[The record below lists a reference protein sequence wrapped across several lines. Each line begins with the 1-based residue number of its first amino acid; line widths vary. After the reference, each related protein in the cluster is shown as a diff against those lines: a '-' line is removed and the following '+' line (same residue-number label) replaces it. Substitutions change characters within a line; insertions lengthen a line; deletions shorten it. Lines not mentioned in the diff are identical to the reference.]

1 MPEIT
6 EGIHHGMPN
15 DAYHAATD
23 WWSSSQLKGLLPEQ
37 YKPVTGESDAMR
49 FGTLVHTAVL
59 EPDLLDAYVT
69 LDPTKVGLK
78 ADGTPAANPYMTGA
92 WKKAAA
98 EVEADGKIPVA
109 ATDMELALR
118 MRDAV
123 AAHPTAAALLMSTD
137 GASEE
142 SVFTVD
148 DDAVKHK
155 ARFDRRIPGAIVDLK
170 TTSSKPGAAA
180 LGRAVLDYGYDLS
193 AAHYLTVAELA
204 GLDADAFAWVFVDKA
219 DTGPRVTVAE
229 PDAGL
234 LGLGRALRAR
244 ALARAA
250 GALPAYEGATGYLTL
265 TCPPW
270 AQLEEEQLE
279 GIVG

>member
-15 DAYHAATD
+15 DAYHAATG

-69 LDPTKVGLK
+69 LDAAKIGVK

-98 EVEADGKIPVA
+98 QVEADGKIPVA
-109 ATDMELALR
+109 SADMELALR

-123 AAHPTAAALLMSTD
+123 AAHPTAAALLMSSD
-137 GASEE
+137 GTSEE
-142 SVFTVD
+142 SVFAVD
-148 DDAVKHK
+148 EAGVRHK

-170 TTSSKPGAAA
+170 TTSTKPGASA

-193 AAHYLTVAELA
+193 AAHYLAVAELV

-219 DTGPRVTVAE
+219 ESGPRVTVAE

-234 LGLGRALRAR
+234 LERGRVLRAR

-250 GALPAYEGATGYLTL
+250 GTLPAYEGATGYLTL
-265 TCPPW
+265 TCPAW
-270 AQLEEEQLE
+270 AQIQEEG
-279 GIVG
+279 GI

>member
-1 MPEIT
+1 MHEIT

-15 DAYHAATD
+15 DAYHAATG
-23 WWSSSQLKGLLPEQ
+23 WWSSSQLKGLLPEY
-37 YKPVTGESDAMR
+37 YKPVARESDAMR

-59 EPDLLDAYVT
+59 EPDLLDGYVT
-69 LDPTKVGLK
+69 LDATKIGVK
-78 ADGTPAANPYMTGA
+78 ADGTPAVNPYMTGA

-98 EVEADGKIPVA
+98 QVEADGKIPVA
-109 ATDMELALR
+109 SADMELALR

-123 AAHPTAAALLMSTD
+123 AAHPTAAALLMSTE
-137 GASEE
+137 GVSEE
-142 SVFTVD
+142 SVFVVD

-193 AAHYLTVAELA
+193 AAHYLEVAALT
-204 GLDADAFAWVFVDKA
+204 GLDAGAFAWVFVDKTP
-219 DTGPRVTVAE
+219 DGPRVTVAE

-234 LGLGRALRAR
+234 LGRGRALRAR

>member
-1 MPEIT
+1 MHEIT
-6 EGIHHGMPN
+6 EGIHPNIPN
-15 DAYHAATD
+15 DVYHAETG
-23 WWSSSQLKGLLPEQ
+23 WWSSTQLKGLLPEH

-49 FGTLVHTAVL
+49 FGTLAHTAVL

-69 LDPTKVGLK
+69 LDAAKVGLK

-98 EVEADGKIPVA
+98 EVEASGGIPVA
-109 ATDMELALR
+109 LADMELALR

-137 GASEE
+137 GVSEE

-193 AAHYLTVAELA
+193 AAHYLEVAALT
-204 GLDADAFAWVFVDKA
+204 GLDAGAFAWVFVDKTP
-219 DTGPRVTVAE
+219 DGPRVTVAE
-229 PDAGL
+229 PDAAL
-234 LGLGRALRAR
+234 LERGRVLRAR

-250 GALPAYEGATGYLTL
+250 GTLPAYEGATGYLTL

-270 AQLEEEQLE
+270 AQPHEEME
-279 GIVG
+279 GAIS

>member
-6 EGIHHGMPN
+6 EGIHPNIPN
-15 DAYHAATD
+15 DVYHAETG
-23 WWSSSQLKGLLPEQ
+23 WWSSTQLKGLLPEH
-37 YKPVTGESDAMR
+37 YKPVAGETDAMR
-49 FGTLVHTAVL
+49 FGTLAHTAVL

-69 LDPTKVGLK
+69 LDAAKVGLK

-98 EVEADGKIPVA
+98 EVEASGGIPVA
-109 ATDMELALR
+109 LADMELALR

-137 GASEE
+137 GVSEE

-170 TTSSKPGAAA
+170 TTSTRPGASA

-193 AAHYLTVAELA
+193 AAHYLAVAELA

-234 LGLGRALRAR
+234 LGRGRALRAR

-265 TCPPW
+265 TCPAW
-270 AQLEEEQLE
+270 AQIQEEG
-279 GIVG
+279 GI

>member
-1 MPEIT
+1 MHEIS
-6 EGIHHGMPN
+6 EGIHPNIPN
-15 DAYHAATD
+15 DVYHAETG
-23 WWSSSQLKGLLPEQ
+23 WWSSTQLKGLLPEY

-59 EPDLLDAYVT
+59 EPDLLNGYVT
-69 LDPTKVGLK
+69 LDAAEIGRKS
-78 ADGTPAANPYMTGA
+78 DGTLAANPFMTNA

-98 EVEADGKIPVA
+98 EVEADGRIPVA
-109 ATDMELALR
+109 AADMELALR

-170 TTSSKPGAAA
+170 TTSTKPGAVA

-193 AAHYLTVAELA
+193 AAHYLEVAALA
-204 GLDADAFAWVFVDKA
+204 GLDVAAFAWVFVDKTE
-219 DTGPRVTVAE
+219 DGPRVTVAE
-229 PDAGL
+229 PDAAL
-234 LGLGRALRAR
+234 LGRGRALRAR

-250 GALPAYEGATGYLTL
+250 GTLPAYEGATGYLTL

-270 AQLEEEQLE
+270 AQIQEEME
-279 GIVG
+279 GATS